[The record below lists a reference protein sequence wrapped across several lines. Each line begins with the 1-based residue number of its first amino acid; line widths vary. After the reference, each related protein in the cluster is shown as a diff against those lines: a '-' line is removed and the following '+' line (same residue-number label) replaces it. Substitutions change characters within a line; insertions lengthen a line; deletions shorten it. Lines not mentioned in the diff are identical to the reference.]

1 MTPCPTRLALP
12 LALFAVGVTLA
23 APASAQKPT
32 PARQQAVHAGQQV
45 FYQHCLI
52 CHSVNPGQVMV
63 GPSLAGE
70 MRNSPHKKSAAEIRV
85 ILHDGKGKMPPFK
98 DKLSKDDVDHLLAF
112 LGTL

>member
-1 MTPCPTRLALP
+1 LGDLARMTPRLALP
-12 LALFAVGVTLA
+12 LLLFAATSA
-23 APASAQKPT
+23 AQQNGPAH
-32 PARQQAVHAGQQV
+32 QQEVHAGQQLY
-45 FYQHCLI
+45 YQHCLI

-70 MRNSPHKKSAAEIRV
+70 MRNSPHKKSPAEIRV

-98 DKLSKDDVDHLLAF
+98 DKLSKDDIDHLLAF

>member
-1 MTPCPTRLALP
+1 MTPRSYRLALP
-12 LALFAVGVTLA
+12 LLLFAAGIMLA
-23 APASAQKPT
+23 RAATAQQNSA
-32 PARQQAVHAGQQV
+32 AHQQAVHAGQQLY
-45 FYQHCLI
+45 YQHCLI
-52 CHSVNPGQVMV
+52 CHSVNPGQVML
-63 GPSLAGE
+63 GPSLYGE